1 LRDLKG
7 YRDPSIANLP
17 GLKNE
22 APEMTAPIRTLQVVF
37 PGLKEE
43 EARNLLEQG
52 EIHEYP
58 AGTVLCQEDA
68 YEATFYIILR
78 GKVLVT
84 KQIAI
89 DQQRTLQILDAGD
102 FFGEMAM
109 IHKAPRAATVTTIE
123 PTRVIEIYKEAFDQL
138 LSSSASV
145 ARAMVQEVSRRLRD
159 NDAMAIEDLRLKA
172 GELALAYQR
181 LAEQEYSRHEFLST
195 IAHELRTPL
204 TAANGFLQ
212 MVQQGLM
219 HDKSLDT
226 ELQQAAL
233 HSASRN
239 LQQIINL
246 VNDILFIQEMDL
258 ILPRFEPTDL
268 KQALMYINEALERQ
282 AQDCQV
288 RVVLDIPDDLPAVM
302 GDLKSLERASA
313 AILDNALKFS
323 QPGGVVWV
331 SARQEQDKLS
341 VVIRDQGVG
350 IAEELLP
357 RIFDRF
363 FHIDQI
369 EDRLYRGV
377 GLGLSIARQVIEQH
391 RGSIQVASVLGQGT
405 TVTLRLPV
413 AAQA

>member
-1 LRDLKG
+1 MAL
-7 YRDPSIANLP
+7 
-17 GLKNE
+17 
-22 APEMTAPIRTLQVVF
+22 EMTAPIRTLQVVF
-37 PGLKEE
+37 PGLRED
-43 EARNLLEQG
+43 EAKDLLDSG

-58 AGTVLCQEDA
+58 AGTVLCHEDA

-84 KQIAI
+84 KQIAL
-89 DQQRTLQILDAGD
+89 DQQRNLKILDAGD
-102 FFGEMAM
+102 FFGEMAI

-138 LSSSASV
+138 LGSSASV
-145 ARAMVQEVSRRLRD
+145 ARAMVQEVSRRLRE

-172 GELALAYQR
+172 GELAMAYQR
-181 LAEQEYSRHEFLST
+181 LAEQEYSRHEFLTT

-212 MVQQGLM
+212 MVEKGLM
-219 HDKSLDT
+219 HDQALDL
-226 ELQQAAL
+226 EVQQAAL

-239 LQQIINL
+239 LQEIINL

-268 KQALMYINEALERQ
+268 RQVLVNANERFKSQASE
-282 AQDCQV
+282 CQV
-288 RVVLDIPDDLPAVM
+288 RVELDLPADLPSVM
-302 GDLKSLERASA
+302 GDAKSLERACA
-313 AILDNALKFS
+313 AILDNAIKFS
-323 QPGGVVWV
+323 HTGGTVWV
-331 SARQEQDKLS
+331 SAKPEADK
-341 VVIRDQGVG
+341 VCVEIRDQGVG
-350 IAEELLP
+350 IAENVLP

-369 EDRLYRGV
+369 EGRLYRGA

-391 RGSIQVASVLGQGT
+391 KGSILVTSALSQGT
-405 TVTLRLPV
+405 VVHFNMPV
-413 AAQA
+413 DNHA

>member
-1 LRDLKG
+1 
-7 YRDPSIANLP
+7 
-17 GLKNE
+17 
-22 APEMTAPIRTLQVVF
+22 MTAPIRILQVVF

-43 EARNLLEQG
+43 EATNLLERG

-68 YEATFYIILR
+68 YESTFYIILR

-84 KQIAI
+84 KQIAM
-89 DQQRTLQILDAGD
+89 DQQRTLKILDAGD
-102 FFGEMAM
+102 FFGEMAI
-109 IHKAPRAATVTTIE
+109 IHQAPRAATVTAIE
-123 PTRVIEIYKEAFDQL
+123 PTRVIEIKKDAFDQL
-138 LSSSASV
+138 LSNSASV

-172 GELALAYQR
+172 GELAMAYQR

-212 MVQQGLM
+212 MVEQGLM
-219 HDKSLDT
+219 HDQSLDA
-226 ELQQAAL
+226 EAQQAAL
-233 HSASRN
+233 RSASRN

-246 VNDILFIQEMDL
+246 VNDILFIQEMDI
-258 ILPRFEPTDL
+258 ILPRFEPIDL
-268 KQALMYINEALERQ
+268 RQLLKRVNDSLKDQAN
-282 AQDCQV
+282 DCQV
-288 RVVLDIPDDLPAVM
+288 TVELEVPDDLPFVM
-302 GDLKSLERASA
+302 GDAKSLDRACL
-313 AILDNALKFS
+313 AILDNAIKFS
-323 QPGGVVWV
+323 QPGGTVWV
-331 SARQEQDKLS
+331 SACQEQDRVN

-350 IAEELLP
+350 IAEEVLP

-369 EDRLYRGV
+369 EGRLYRGV

-391 RGSIQVASVLGQGT
+391 RGSIHISSVPSQGT
-405 TVTLRLPV
+405 IVTLCLPIDTDD
-413 AAQA
+413 